1 MPVSAINEGSGALA
15 FVEVVDGN
23 LEVRDG
29 RRTEIN
35 GAAWIAVEM
44 RLLRQSLLHWGAVY
58 ENSLKLTIP
67 LMWFFG
73 SQSTGVW

>member
-29 RRTEIN
+29 RIN
-35 GAAWIAVEM
+35 T
-44 RLLRQSLLHWGAVY
+44 
-58 ENSLKLTIP
+58 LKLM
-67 LMWFFG
+67 LL
-73 SQSTGVW
+73 

>member
-29 RRTEIN
+29 RRNT
-35 GAAWIAVEM
+35 
-44 RLLRQSLLHWGAVY
+44 
-58 ENSLKLTIP
+58 LKLM
-67 LMWFFG
+67 LL
-73 SQSTGVW
+73 